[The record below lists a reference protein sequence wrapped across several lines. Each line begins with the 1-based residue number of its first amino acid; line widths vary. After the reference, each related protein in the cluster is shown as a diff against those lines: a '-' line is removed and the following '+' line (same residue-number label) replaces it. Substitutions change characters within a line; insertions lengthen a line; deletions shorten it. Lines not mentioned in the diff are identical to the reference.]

1 MTFPDPSDLAEA
13 VPVEPPRAAIHLPR
27 PTAWPML
34 LAAGVTMLMAGLITN
49 PIFAVAGI
57 VAGGLALKGWFEEV
71 RHERTE

>member
-1 MTFPDPSDLAEA
+1 VTLPHVSDPANPN
-13 VPVEPPRAAIHLPR
+13 PVEPPRAATHLPR

-57 VAGGLALKGWFEEV
+57 VAVGIALRGWFEEV
-71 RHERTE
+71 RHESTE